1 MNTHKKATGFKAHI
15 QLWLNK
21 FVNGAYNKHILMG
34 VAVAIVLGVALFG
47 YGMYNRRYEQ
57 ASFQL
62 FAQNLEEYERMD
74 QSAKKD
80 DWASIALLFKMG
92 YTQYKSSVL
101 APLFLAYQAQAL
113 LKQNNS
119 QEAIVVMDQ
128 AVSGMKKSSPVY
140 GLYKAKLALMKVDSA
155 DANIHNEGIALL
167 AELAQDSYNKS
178 SDIAAYYLGLHYWD
192 TKDVAKAKET
202 WEKLVNSMKDSTK
215 GVSPWAQQA
224 QAKLAQIS

>member
-1 MNTHKKATGFKAHI
+1 MNTHKKATGFKAQV
-15 QLWLNK
+15 QLWFK
-21 FVNGAYNKHILMG
+21 DIVNGAYNKHILIG
-34 VAVAIVLGVALFG
+34 AVVAIALGAALFG
-47 YGMYNRRYEQ
+47 YGVYNRRYEE

-74 QSAKKD
+74 QSAKKE

-92 YTQYKSSVL
+92 HTQYKSSVL

-113 LKQNNS
+113 LKQNNT
-119 QEAIVVMDQ
+119 QEAITVMDQ
-128 AVSGMKKSSPVY
+128 AVYGMKKSSPVY
-140 GLYKAKLALMKVDSA
+140 GLYKAKLALMKVDST
-155 DANIHNEGIALL
+155 DSNIHDAGIVLL
-167 AELAQDSYNKS
+167 TELAQDSSNKS

-192 TKDVAKAKET
+192 AKDVAKAKET
-202 WEKLVNSMKDSTK
+202 WEKLVGSMKDNVK